1 VNLPPETALSPGS
14 PRSENDAAAL
24 ARYDRVEKIPIILAA
39 ILPIVISPESGGT
52 IAVLIGVVSWI
63 VFLVDFIVSQRRL
76 VRYTSTWLGRFDLSV
91 VVLTAPWFLIPGF
104 QAGRFIVI
112 LRLARLARLI
122 MESDGA
128 KRLMERLGRVGL
140 IALGVMVVSD
150 LVAYHAEHATNSEFA
165 TFGDALWWGIVTL
178 TTVGYGDIVPKT
190 TVGRWAGVMIMLT
203 GVVVLG
209 VLAGSLASFF
219 RVGSSKGDGD
229 EAPVAAADDHDGVVL
244 PQSETNHEWLVEEVL
259 QLQARVNRLAER
271 LAQEPE

>member
-1 VNLPPETALSPGS
+1 VNLPPETPPSPGS

-39 ILPIVISPESGGT
+39 ILPIIISPESGGT

-104 QAGRFIVI
+104 QAGRFIVL
-112 LRLARLARLI
+112 LRLARLARVI

-150 LVAYHAEHATNSEFA
+150 WVAYHAEHATNSEFA

-190 TVGRWAGVMIMLT
+190 TVGRWAGVMIMVT
-203 GVVVLG
+203 GVALLG

-219 RVGSSKGDGD
+219 RVDSSNDDIDAGSGTGG
-229 EAPVAAADDHDGVVL
+229 DDHHGVSL
-244 PQSETNHEWLVEEVL
+244 PQSEINHDWLVGEVL
-259 QLQARVNRLAER
+259 QLQAQVNRLAER